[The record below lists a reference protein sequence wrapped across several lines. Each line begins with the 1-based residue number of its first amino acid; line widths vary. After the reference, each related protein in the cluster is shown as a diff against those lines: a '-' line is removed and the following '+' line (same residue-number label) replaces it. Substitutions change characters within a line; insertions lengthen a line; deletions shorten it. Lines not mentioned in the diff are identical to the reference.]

1 MEIQPYSASH
11 QILGPRIW
19 PDKGLG
25 GEKLTGL
32 AVPNGLVCLTLQQAS
47 WAGVFVKLNREST
60 SEFLKGIRSRG
71 KASLVCESTEW
82 KGCHEPPTWSCL
94 CQVPHSCRKQGPLE
108 RKRSAPRQG
117 WPASRLPPKLNFL
130 ILHLLTAGRSH
141 SSNYAACGWAGLES
155 RDRDG
160 RRGLK
165 HQVWGFYAP
174 GCSPELNHF
183 SGFLGIVKLQ

>member
-11 QILGPRIW
+11 QILGPRMC
-19 PDKGLG
+19 PDKGLAG
-25 GEKLTGL
+25 GKWTGL
-32 AVPNGLVCLTLQQAS
+32 AVPNGLVCLALQQAS

-82 KGCHEPPTWSCL
+82 KGAVSLRPGL
-94 CQVPHSCRKQGPLE
+94 ACQAPHSCRKQGPSE

-117 WPASRLPPKLNFL
+117 WPASRLPPKLNFR

-155 RDRDG
+155 RGRDG
-160 RRGLK
+160 
-165 HQVWGFYAP
+165 V
-174 GCSPELNHF
+174 ED
-183 SGFLGIVKLQ
+183 